1 MNIWGADTEQVL
13 DQARALRT
21 GDERV
26 TALREALDP
35 VVASAAWTGADADA
49 YRELWQGCSTQ
60 ILELAAQLGSGAE
73 GLAREAAQQDAASD
87 PNGQV
92 DPEAY
97 GGLLGG
103 ESWSDVIN
111 FFERIGDP
119 FRDTVDTESRGG
131 PYAHATPA
139 WAPKAVGTTAAETSV
154 TATQQGP
161 PGHGR

>member
-1 MNIWGADTEQVL
+1 
-13 DQARALRT
+13 ALRT

-35 VVASAAWTGADADA
+35 VVASVAWTGADADA
-49 YRELWQGCSTQ
+49 FRELWQGCSTQ
-60 ILELAAQLGSGAE
+60 IQELAAQLGSGAE

-97 GGLLGG
+97 DGLLGG

-119 FRDTVDTESRGG
+119 FRDTVDTESLGG
-131 PYAHATPA
+131 SYADANPD
-139 WAPKAVGTTAAETSV
+139 WAPEDVGTTERSEERRV
-154 TATQQGP
+154 GKGGRRRWQ
-161 PGHGR
+161 PGDGRNERSGE